1 MRLYVCWGTFQTAR
15 GHPCGDA
22 HAALVTA
29 GHEPEV
35 VRTGGCFRTD
45 PLFPRRRQIK
55 RMTGDYKVPTLELD
69 DGALIDGSKQIIEWA
84 HANAGAG
91 LSE

>member
-1 MRLYVCWGTFQTAR
+1 
-15 GHPCGDA
+15 
-22 HAALVTA
+22 
-29 GHEPEV
+29 
-35 VRTGGCFRTD
+35 
-45 PLFPRRRQIK
+45 
-55 RMTGDYKVPTLELD
+55 MTGDYKVPTLELD